1 MKNGH
6 NNLYVCINLLFYF
19 KGHAE
24 RYDSLDL
31 VYAPKRSKLP
41 LEVVVTYFITHEGH
55 NDLHGR
61 FYLVYDLKKV
71 KGQGDI

>member
-6 NNLYVCINLLFYF
+6 NNLYVCINRLYYF

-31 VYAPKRSKLP
+31 VY
-41 LEVVVTYFITHEGH
+41 VVTYFITHEGH

-61 FYLVYDLKKV
+61 FDLVYDPKKV

>member
-6 NNLYVCINLLFYF
+6 NNRYVCINLLLYF

-31 VYAPKRSKLP
+31 VYAPKK
-41 LEVVVTYFITHEGH
+41 VIVTFR
-55 NDLHGR
+55 GR
-61 FYLVYDLKKV
+61 FDLVYDPKMVKV
-71 KGQGDI
+71 TFSVGLT